1 MKSEFSTAWASS
13 SQPRKQHK
21 FMHNAPLHV
30 RNRFLS
36 AHLSDAL
43 QEKYGKRT
51 ATVRKGDEVL
61 IMRGSFKKKTA
72 KVNNV
77 DIKKTRV
84 TLEGINRSKKDGSKV
99 NVYFHPSVLQINT
112 LNADDKE
119 RLASLNKKTGA
130 SFSAK
135 TTQVSKA
142 PEVKA
147 VVKPAVKQTE
157 KKESKISKEN
167 KK

>member
-61 IMRGSFKKKTA
+61 IMRGSFKKKIA

-135 TTQVSKA
+135 TVEPKA
-142 PEVKA
+142 A
-147 VVKPAVKQTE
+147 VKPAAKQAE
-157 KKESKISKEN
+157 KKESKITKEN